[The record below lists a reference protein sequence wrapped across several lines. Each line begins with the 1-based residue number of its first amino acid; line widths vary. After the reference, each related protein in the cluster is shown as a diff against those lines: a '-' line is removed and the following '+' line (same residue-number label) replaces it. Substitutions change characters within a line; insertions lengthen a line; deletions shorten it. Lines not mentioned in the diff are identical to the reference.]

1 MKTRISS
8 SVIMI
13 FGALVLFTSCV
24 SSKKYKASQAS
35 LQQVRADSS
44 KLSQQVA
51 SLNQNVQGMEEKNT
65 VLQRSLDSNTANY
78 ASQQKNLD
86 YYQTYFDKQQTS
98 LAQLTQQI
106 KDALTQANVTMS
118 ESDLQQNNGILYINL
133 DDNNVFKKNST
144 AVTKTGDQVLNS
156 IATVLRS
163 HNDVKVTVDNA
174 FEGTSDTSAM
184 ATQGAMSSNA
194 SVNNIDAGTTASSR
208 PHKKSTGSSMKK
220 SSSQRASTATD
231 ASSTVASSSNSSAN
245 GTAVKTST
253 AKSVKKS
260 APRKYSSE
268 TRSLTYTSGSHKRNS
283 AAWVLKYGRANMAAK
298 GLLHHGLSKVNIAT
312 QQEPADFENSQQ
324 KNILKVVIAPV
335 MTDFAPVKNS
345 SVSKQ

>member
-65 VLQRSLDSNTANY
+65 VLQRSLDSNTAIY
-78 ASQQKNLD
+78 ASQQKSLD

-98 LAQLTQQI
+98 LSQLTQQI

-184 ATQGAMSSNA
+184 GSNA
-194 SVNNIDAGTTASSR
+194 STYNSDANNATASSR
-208 PHKKSTGSSMKK
+208 PHKKSGSSSMRK
-220 SSSQRASTATD
+220 SSSQKASTNAD
-231 ASSTVASSSNSSAN
+231 ASSTAASNSNNSAN
-245 GTAVKTST
+245 GTAAKTST
-253 AKSVKKS
+253 AKSVKKA

-268 TRSLTYTSGSHKRNS
+268 TKSLTYTSGSHKRNS

-312 QQEPADFENSQQ
+312 QQEPAGFENSQQ
-324 KNILKVVIAPV
+324 KNILKVVVTPV

>member
-8 SVIMI
+8 SVIMV

-65 VLQRSLDSNTANY
+65 VLQRSLDSNTAIY

-98 LAQLTQQI
+98 LSQLTQQI

-174 FEGTSDTSAM
+174 FDGTSDTSLM
-184 ATQGAMSSNA
+184 GSNSATYNSNA
-194 SVNNIDAGTTASSR
+194 NNATASSR
-208 PHKKSTGSSMKK
+208 PHKKSGSSSMRKASVQK
-220 SSSQRASTATD
+220 SGAATD
-231 ASSTVASSSNSSAN
+231 ASSTTSTQGANSSSV
-245 GTAVKTST
+245 VKTSA
-253 AKSVKKS
+253 AKSIKKT

-268 TRSLTYTSGSHKRNS
+268 TKSLTYTSGSHKRNS

-298 GLLHHGLSKVNIAT
+298 GLLHHGLPKVNIAT

-324 KNILKVVIAPV
+324 KNILKVVVTPA

-345 SVSKQ
+345 SASKQ